1 VKALLA
7 AVLAAWS
14 VAASAQGVAFS
25 FAVLGDT
32 PYSALEVLAVPHVL
46 READQAGVAFVVHVG
61 DLKAASEPCSDRLL
75 RERRA
80 LLDASPR
87 PLVYVPGDNEWTDCH
102 RQSAGG
108 YDPRERLDALRRIFF
123 TDDESLGRQKL
134 RLLRQG
140 DEDPRFRPYREN
152 VRWIAGNVV
161 FVTLN
166 VPGSNNNLGRDERMD
181 AEHAARMTANFA
193 WLTQAVELAR
203 QPAIRGLVVFAHGEP
218 RFDRPADPADGY
230 TGWRYALRAHVST
243 LGKPVLYVH
252 GDGHRYRVDQP
263 LRDLL
268 THDRIATFTRVEVFG
283 SPVVG
288 WVRVSVDPDAASPF
302 AIAPGGE
309 APPTTQ

>member
-1 VKALLA
+1 MRALLA
-7 AVLAAWS
+7 VALAAWS
-14 VAASAQGVAFS
+14 AAAFAQGVAFS

-32 PYSALEVLAVPHVL
+32 PYNALEALAVQHVL

-87 PLVYVPGDNEWTDCH
+87 PLVYVPGDNEWTDCY

-108 YDPRERLDALRRIFF
+108 YDPRERLDAVRRLFF
-123 TDDESLGRQKL
+123 ADDESLGRQKL
-134 RLLRQG
+134 RLVRQG

-166 VPGSNNNLGRDERMD
+166 VPGSNNNLGRNERMD
-181 AEHAARMTANFA
+181 AEHTARMISNFA
-193 WLTQAVELAR
+193 WLTQAVERAR
-203 QPAIRGLVVFAHGEP
+203 QPAIRGLVVFAHGDP
-218 RFDRPADPADGY
+218 QFDRPADPADGY

-243 LGKPVLYVH
+243 LDKPVLYVH

-268 THDRIATFTRVEVFG
+268 THDRISAFTRVEVFG
-283 SPVVG
+283 SPAVG
-288 WVRVSVDPDAASPF
+288 WVRVDVAPEGERLF
-302 AIAPGGE
+302 TITPGGV
-309 APPTTQ
+309 PPPPAQ